1 MSSISDKLSP
11 KWEHISNHKVS
22 LAMKFRSLRQTKNES
37 IPDFMTRI
45 SEFASKCNFRRAR
58 KTLIRDQFIWGLKSK
73 KIRTTLSTQDDIKSP
88 ITALRR
94 AVTLKTKDK
103 NNESRSP
110 VKFHIMIGRHTMSS
124 PSNQQKVVHTLI
136 ILDSILNI
144 TTLDNVLKNFKIF
157 CSLQRQTKS

>member
-1 MSSISDKLSP
+1 MSSISANLSP
-11 KWEHISNHKVS
+11 KWKRFSNPKVS

-73 KIRTTLSTQDDIKSP
+73 KIRTTLSTQDDIKSH

-103 NNESRSP
+103 KNDESRSP
-110 VKFHIMIGRHTMSS
+110 VKFHTMIGRHTMSS
-124 PSNQQKVVHTLI
+124 PSNQRQKVVHTLI
-136 ILDSILNI
+136 LLDYILNI
-144 TTLDNVLKNFKIF
+144 TTLENVLKILKIF
-157 CSLQRQTKS
+157 KK